1 MAHTDTDQLLE
12 EFLGDTPRAAE
23 WHALRQALRD
33 RRRGLRGQWESE
45 TDPAA
50 LATLSAQIAALTR
63 QIGTLET
70 EEVVARFVED
80 SVRAGLARSPH
91 WGEDEEGAN
100 G

>member
-1 MAHTDTDQLLE
+1 MAHTDTDQILD

-23 WHALRQALRD
+23 WRALRQALRD
-33 RRRGLRGQWESE
+33 RRRGLRGQRAGE

-50 LATLSAQIAALTR
+50 QAALDAQIAGLTR

-80 SVRAGLARSPH
+80 SVLASLARAPRVGDEDFE
-91 WGEDEEGAN
+91 GE
-100 G
+100 